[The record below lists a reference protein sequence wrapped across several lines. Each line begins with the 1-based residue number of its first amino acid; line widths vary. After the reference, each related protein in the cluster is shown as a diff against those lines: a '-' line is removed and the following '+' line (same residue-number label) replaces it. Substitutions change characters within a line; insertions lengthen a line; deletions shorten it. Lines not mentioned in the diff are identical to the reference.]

1 MPSRFEELNL
11 AVVRTLSIHDRK
23 SKVAVEEF
31 GAEPRAGMTVGELL
45 DAVPEILAGRDLRIL
60 VDRME
65 KSLRARREWIV
76 MIGGHVVKTGMAPVF
91 RPAID
96 SGWITCLAMNG
107 SAAIHDVEIALY
119 GRTSEVVEENLA
131 DGSFGMVRETADFLN
146 ECALRAKEN
155 GEGFGE
161 RLGRALLEAKPAHAR
176 QSFLAACAE
185 RGVPATVHV
194 ALGTDIVHQHPNA
207 RGDAIGDATL
217 RDFRVLAARVAKLH
231 EGAVWNVGSAVLMP
245 EVFLKALTVARNL
258 GHDVSDFSAV
268 NFDMIRQ
275 YRPMVN
281 VVDRPTRAKGWGTH
295 LAGQHEIL
303 LPLVMAAIL
312 DRVGTGRKPLPS
324 VDPLTA
330 L

>member
-1 MPSRFEELNL
+1 MPSRFEELSL
-11 AVVRTLSIHDRK
+11 HGVRTLSIHDRK

-31 GAEPRAGMTVGELL
+31 GAEPRAGMTVRALV
-45 DAVPEILAGRDLRIL
+45 DTFPHILAGRDVRTLL
-60 VDRME
+60 ERME
-65 KSLRARREWIV
+65 KTLRAQHEWIV
-76 MIGGHVVKTGMAPVF
+76 MLGGHVVKTGMAPVF

-96 SGWITCLAMNG
+96 AGWITCVSMNG

-119 GRTSEVVEENLA
+119 GKTYEVVEENLA
-131 DGSFGMVRETADFLN
+131 DGSFGMVRETSDFLN
-146 ECALRAKEN
+146 EAARQAQAQ

-161 RLGRALLEAKPAHAR
+161 RLGRELLAAKPPYAR

-185 RGVPATVHV
+185 RGIPATVHV
-194 ALGTDIVHQHPNA
+194 ALGTDIVHQHPTA
-207 RGDAIGDATL
+207 RGDSIGDATL
-217 RDFRVLAARVAKLH
+217 RDFRVLAARVARLQ

-258 GHDVSDFSAV
+258 GHEVGSFSAV

-281 VVDRPTRAKGWGTH
+281 VVERPTRDTGWGTH

-303 LPLVMAAIL
+303 IPLVVAALL
-312 DRVGTGRKPLPS
+312 DRMT
-324 VDPLTA
+324 
-330 L
+330 